1 MRRFAYWLFPII
13 AILVAVFIVVLMIE
27 INPVAPAIGRDIS
40 LDKTS
45 KQTVSDESSSSW
57 IKHFNI
63 NNDKEYFYP
72 VNEVT
77 VALDDNESLAKTQ
90 RYHLVVPLKDSY
102 EFFCLKQELKNSDLP
117 YLLNH
122 EGEEMK
128 ALIDSTDQAKLIA
141 LVEKLKTYQISATL
155 SSFKED

>member
-13 AILVAVFIVVLMIE
+13 AIIVAVFLVALMIE
-27 INPVAPAIGRDIS
+27 INPDAPAIGQEA

-45 KQTVSDESSSSW
+45 KPIVSDESSSGW

-63 NNDKEYFYP
+63 NNEKEYFYP

-77 VALDDNESLAKTQ
+77 IALEDNESHGKAQ
-90 RYHLVVPLKDSY
+90 RYRLVVPLKDSY

-117 YLLNH
+117 YLLNQ
-122 EGEEMK
+122 EGEAMT
-128 ALIDSTDQAKLIA
+128 ALIDSTDQAKLTA
-141 LVEKLKTYQISATL
+141 LVAKLKTYQISATL